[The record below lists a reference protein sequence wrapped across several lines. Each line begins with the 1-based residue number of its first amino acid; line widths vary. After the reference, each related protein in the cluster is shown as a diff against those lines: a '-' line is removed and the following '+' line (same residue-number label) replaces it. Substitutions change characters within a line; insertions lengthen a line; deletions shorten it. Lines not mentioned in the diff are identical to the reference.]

1 MRYLRVYILFT
12 QDTNLGWSGNTSV
25 RLTIR
30 LTMSR
35 RDDELSKLLPHPSD
49 FEGKENLIRHPG
61 PANLASVVWERQ
73 AEAEFWFSS
82 FLLPCVQ

>member
-1 MRYLRVYILFT
+1 MQYLRVYILFT

-25 RLTIR
+25 RLTIW
-30 LTMSR
+30 LTPSQ

-61 PANLASVVWERQ
+61 PDDLASVVWERQ

-82 FLLPCVQ
+82 FLPPCVQ